1 MLVLH
6 FTIYMPDA
14 QLLPLCLILKSDA
27 KFGNMV
33 ILLCKQVM
41 SLIAYLMEFKGNYGP
56 HLIIVPNAVLVN
68 WKVKLI
74 SFHIG
79 WFGILAFF
87 KRNFMDIFVFIQS
100 ELHNWLPTVSCIFYV
115 GGKDQ
120 RSRLFSHVRS
130 SLFWFALT
138 IFSKQL
144 CYLFLIQMNCLR
156 SVRYSTKV
164 LQVFELTEV
173 LMGQHAHKLTY
184 ITLNICMHTSSY
196 FSLLILDYLF
206 IHVLV
211 WLQ

>member
-14 QLLPLCLILKSDA
+14 QLLPLFLILKSDA

-79 WFGILAFF
+79 
-87 KRNFMDIFVFIQS
+87 
-100 ELHNWLPTVSCIFYV
+100 
-115 GGKDQ
+115 
-120 RSRLFSHVRS
+120 
-130 SLFWFALT
+130 
-138 IFSKQL
+138 
-144 CYLFLIQMNCLR
+144 
-156 SVRYSTKV
+156 
-164 LQVFELTEV
+164 
-173 LMGQHAHKLTY
+173 
-184 ITLNICMHTSSY
+184 
-196 FSLLILDYLF
+196 
-206 IHVLV
+206 
-211 WLQ
+211 